1 MRSVLIKSLRILSC
15 ILTVFLV
22 MIITARLVSEYFMK
36 KRVTDFIENMRL
48 KGSCLDIK
56 DFNIPCS
63 EAVNAALPWRE
74 IERIFFLSADENEL
88 VNSAFLKIVNRE
100 ALSLEEKAGI
110 RKIISTNES
119 SFELFSAAL
128 SRSCFNYARD
138 WDVNSYELEIP
149 KAVKMLQIMK
159 LTCLDMYM
167 LSQEGKVD
175 GLIERWIANYAFAQK
190 VSKGPFLISYFI
202 GIALARAQ
210 VELLNLILT
219 SGVYDAEIYRT
230 IINQL
235 DPSVWRKGLFLSFE
249 SERASMF
256 DCYWKMENKNSS
268 LMKEFYGNSVFGWM
282 ALPLLKV
289 DFMHAMRF
297 MDETEDLI
305 NRNYFEVKKNFTDL
319 YAKIESLPPWYVFSS
334 MLVPNGE
341 SAFLKEQILEANIM
355 VAAAGIAGRLF
366 RMKYDVF
373 PESLSLLS
381 PEFLPGIPLD
391 PFSGRPLV
399 YKKTA
404 SGIKIYSLGSNM
416 RDDNGTETWEIT
428 QLVADSN
435 DDWVWEDKE

>member
-1 MRSVLIKSLRILSC
+1 
-15 ILTVFLV
+15 
-22 MIITARLVSEYFMK
+22 MIITGRLVSEYFMK

-48 KGSCLDIK
+48 KGNYLDIK

-63 EAVNAALPWRE
+63 EAINAALPWRE
-74 IERIFFLSADENEL
+74 IERIFFLAADENEM
-88 VNSAFLKIVNRE
+88 VNSTFIKMVKRE

-110 RKIISTNES
+110 RKIISNNES
-119 SFELFSAAL
+119 SFELFSAVL
-128 SRSCFNYARD
+128 SCSCFNYTRD

-149 KAVKMLQIMK
+149 KAVKMLQMMK

-167 LSQEGKVD
+167 LSQEGKME

-210 VELLNLILT
+210 IELLNLILT

-235 DPSVWRKGLFLSFE
+235 DPSLWRKGLFLSLE

-256 DCYWKMENKNSS
+256 DCYWRMENRNTS
-268 LMKEFYGNSVFGWM
+268 LMKEFYGNSVLGWL

-305 NRNYFEVKKNFTDL
+305 SKNYFEAKKNFPDL
-319 YAKIESLPPWYVFSS
+319 YERIESLAPWYVFSL

-355 VAAAGIAGRLF
+355 VAAAGIASRLF
-366 RMKYDVF
+366 RMKYGVF

-435 DDWVWEDKE
+435 DDWVWEEKE